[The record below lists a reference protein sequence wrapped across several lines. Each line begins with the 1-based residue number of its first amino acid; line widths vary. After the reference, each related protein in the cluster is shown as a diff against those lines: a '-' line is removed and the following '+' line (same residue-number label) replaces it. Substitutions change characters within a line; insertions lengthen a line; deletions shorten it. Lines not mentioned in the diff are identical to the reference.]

1 MHRSTSLVGPTARW
15 QKHLPPFTQGHL
27 LPAPVTQSLS
37 IASLDQ
43 LWILTTC
50 CQPGRS
56 LHGYQKKALP
66 QPQACVIRH
75 QLQCPAQP
83 GAHCPV
89 GHGLFTIML
98 IFCATAHS
106 LILEQPDSG
115 VGLRPSP
122 WSCSIRV
129 SMDRKV
135 LSCQG
140 RQDPRRTQLAALAL
154 GKSDKVHHWD
164 PIWALFRD
172 HSISSALS
180 SQEGPASPSKSLA
193 CDTCSCDA
201 PTPAGSFP
209 ERLREP
215 ELADRVDLGHFQPH
229 CNNRTSGLPCSSLLE
244 ASM

>member
-83 GAHCPV
+83 GAHCPKNIV
-89 GHGLFTIML
+89 
-98 IFCATAHS
+98 
-106 LILEQPDSG
+106 LELPDSG
-115 VGLRPSP
+115 VDLGPFS
-122 WSCSIRV
+122 WSWSLRV
-129 SMDRKV
+129 SMDGRA
-135 LSCQG
+135 LSCRGQ
-140 RQDPRRTQLAALAL
+140 QDSRRTQLAAFTL
-154 GKSDKVHHWD
+154 GKSGQ
-164 PIWALFRD
+164 
-172 HSISSALS
+172 SASLGAKM
-180 SQEGPASPSKSLA
+180 GPAQGTQLYSVPKKA
-193 CDTCSCDA
+193 H
-201 PTPAGSFP
+201 P
-209 ERLREP
+209 
-215 ELADRVDLGHFQPH
+215 
-229 CNNRTSGLPCSSLLE
+229 GLCPNL
-244 ASM
+244 